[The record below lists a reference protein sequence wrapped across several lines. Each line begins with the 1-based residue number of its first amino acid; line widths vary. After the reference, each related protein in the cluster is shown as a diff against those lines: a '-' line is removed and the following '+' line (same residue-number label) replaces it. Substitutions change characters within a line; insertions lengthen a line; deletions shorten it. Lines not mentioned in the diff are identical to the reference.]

1 MLAPFWLKPRIGPY
15 LRRERDKRNYFRLFR
30 SGSAV
35 AGLRRL
41 TILTRARRV
50 QIGTEW
56 PGSVSEHVGSGAK
69 PVLVCVHNAVKDNEK
84 KSFAQVI
91 GHGTF
96 LREELLAMTRP
107 QYRPERQH
115 APFIAVHVRLGD
127 FKKPSGDVD
136 PAATNTRLP
145 IDWYGDRLEAL
156 RNALK
161 EDVPALVFSDG
172 SSADLAP
179 LLAHKSVTQVP
190 RQASVTD
197 LLQIG
202 QGAALIASGSGFSL
216 WGAFLG
222 NAPRI
227 SYPGQSIVP
236 IDEDPS
242 RDIESGFGAEIP
254 ANFVEHVR
262 ARMDLSEVKSA

>member
-91 GHGTF
+91 APSSPQARP
-96 LREELLAMTRP
+96 LRLTKALTTRP
-107 QYRPERQH
+107 LEPILIPKLRIYF
-115 APFIAVHVRLGD
+115 AD
-127 FKKPSGDVD
+127 FPY
-136 PAATNTRLP
+136 LH
-145 IDWYGDRLEAL
+145 Y
-156 RNALK
+156 
-161 EDVPALVFSDG
+161 
-172 SSADLAP
+172 
-179 LLAHKSVTQVP
+179 
-190 RQASVTD
+190 
-197 LLQIG
+197 
-202 QGAALIASGSGFSL
+202 
-216 WGAFLG
+216 
-222 NAPRI
+222 
-227 SYPGQSIVP
+227 SI
-236 IDEDPS
+236 
-242 RDIESGFGAEIP
+242 
-254 ANFVEHVR
+254 N
-262 ARMDLSEVKSA
+262 